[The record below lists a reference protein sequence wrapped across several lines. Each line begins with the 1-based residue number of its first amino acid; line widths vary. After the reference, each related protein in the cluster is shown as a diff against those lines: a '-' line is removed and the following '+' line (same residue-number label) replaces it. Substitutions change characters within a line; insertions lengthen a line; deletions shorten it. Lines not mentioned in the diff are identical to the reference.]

1 VTASIGVSIY
11 RGDSKHFF
19 NDADR
24 ALYQAKREGRDCVV
38 LSPTL

>member
-1 VTASIGVSIY
+1 VGVSVY
-11 RGDSKHFF
+11 RSDIKRFF
-19 NDADR
+19 DEADR